1 MSFQQRAYQYYLSRG
16 YSAPQAAALAGNAM
30 VESGGRTAILGD
42 KGKALG
48 LFQWHPDRQA
58 NLRAF
63 AQREGLDPGE
73 ERTQLAFKDWELNNT
88 EKRAGA
94 MLRSAETPEAA
105 NAAVL
110 ASLRPAGY
118 NRTDPTQAMHYSQ
131 RLANTQGILGSGGAT
146 LAAAPSRG
154 EPPAPTPPAAPAAP
168 VYGADVG
175 TQLRRFGNWLAPDMI
190 DAPKPLTPDEIAAQK
205 AQLSE
210 LGQYAQAQKAFAQ
223 IAAMGAPKEQQVQ
236 MLPPMVHRPQVRP
249 ISLKGLLG

>member
-30 VESGGRTAILGD
+30 VESSGRTAVLGD

-58 NLRAF
+58 NLRAY
-63 AQREGLDPGE
+63 AQREGLDPSD
-73 ERTQLAFKDWELNNT
+73 ERTQLGFKDWELNNT
-88 EKRAGA
+88 ERRAGA

-110 ASLRPAGY
+110 ASLRPSGY
-118 NRTDPTQAMHYSQ
+118 NRSDPTRSMHYDR
-131 RLANTQGILGSGGAT
+131 RLLNTQNILGSGGAT

-154 EPPAPTPPAAPAAP
+154 EPPAPAPAAAPADP

-190 DAPKPLTPDEIAAQK
+190 DAPKPLTPEEITAQK
-205 AQLSE
+205 ALTTE
-210 LGQYAQAQKAFAQ
+210 LGQYGQAQKAFQA
-223 IAAMGAPKEQQVQ
+223 IAAAGAPKEQEMK
-236 MLPPMVHRPQVRP
+236 MLPPLVHRPQVRP
-249 ISLKGLLG
+249 ITLRGLLG